1 MCNNR
6 AVSFCGNGDG
16 ASEDGWEI
24 LMIIVVGET
33 QPGISSKKKYSESCQ
48 VKDLLATQV

>member
-24 LMIIVVGET
+24 LIIVVGET
-33 QPGISSKKKYSESCQ
+33 QPGISSKKNIVS
-48 VKDLLATQV
+48 LAKSRIS